1 MIPTLIK
8 FRSKFNYEFY
18 NHRKKAFVMS
28 SILIFA
34 ALFCIFYKNLNFG
47 IDFVGGIMIDAKFSN
62 NPDLNQIRND
72 LDLLPIGNFEIQEFG
87 AKDNILI
94 KIEKKR
100 NVSDDEQ
107 VTVIDLVKNSLPSDV
122 DYRRI
127 EFVGPKVGK
136 ELKILGLKA
145 VLFSLLSMFIYI
157 WFRFSGWQFGLGA
170 VIALFHDVIS
180 TIGFYSITQ
189 IEFNLSSIAA
199 ILTIAGYSINDT
211 VVVFDRIRENIRK
224 VEEVKFNKILNI
236 SINETLSRTIMT
248 SVTTLIA
255 LLALFILGGEVIKG
269 FILSLIWGVLI
280 GTYSS
285 IFIASP
291 LIAFLGY
298 KDFGK
303 KN

>member
-8 FRSKFNYEFY
+8 FKSKFDFEFFS
-18 NHRKKAFVMS
+18 HRKKAFVFS
-28 SILIFA
+28 FILILSSF
-34 ALFCIFYKNLNFG
+34 FCVFYKNLNFG

-62 NPDLNQIRND
+62 AQDLNLIRAD
-72 LDLLPIGNFEIQEFG
+72 LEKLPIGNFEIQEFG
-87 AKDNILI
+87 SPDNILI
-94 KIEKKR
+94 KIEKK
-100 NVSDDEQ
+100 
-107 VTVIDLVKNSLPSDV
+107 KNSNKDDQMSVINSVKSILPDDV

-127 EFVGPKVGK
+127 EFVGPKVGA
-136 ELKILGLKA
+136 ELKVLGIKA
-145 VLFSLLSMFIYI
+145 VIFSLISMFIYI

-211 VVVFDRIRENIRK
+211 VVVFDRIRENIKK
-224 VEEVKFNKILNI
+224 VEEINFDKILNK

-255 LLALFILGGEVIKG
+255 LIALFVLGGEVIEG

-291 LIAFLGY
+291 LIALLGY
-298 KDFGK
+298 KTL
-303 KN
+303 KNN